1 MREKRARPTGQ
12 IRLTYMA
19 LVMAAVTGLGQAAP
33 VAPLPTSLPASVD
46 ATTSGVQFVG
56 EYRDGL
62 NIRSRYYVVPSSTTD
77 DQLIELAT
85 QLHRQQKDAWL
96 WFLNSGEQAK
106 QMMDALPATRNSDYS
121 RYPAQWVKAH
131 TAGHTGLMLAGK
143 GVRQWVLIKGPT
155 SEPVLAKLPCLE
167 KLCTR

>member
-1 MREKRARPTGQ
+1 MREKRARPAGQ
-12 IRLTYMA
+12 IRLTCVA
-19 LVMAAVTGLGQAAP
+19 LVMAAVTGLSQAAP
-33 VAPLPTSLPASVD
+33 EPAQLSPSVG
-46 ATTSGVQFVG
+46 ATPSGVQFIG

-62 NIRSRYYVVPSSTTD
+62 NIRRRYYVVPASTTD

-106 QMMDALPATRNSDYS
+106 QMMEALPATRNSDYS
-121 RYPAQWVKAH
+121 RYPAQWVKEH

-143 GVRQWVLIKGPT
+143 GVRQWVLIKGPK

-167 KLCTR
+167 KLCAR